1 MLTAIID
8 KIRGRDTAPPVRQ
21 PLPRELLVAIER
33 ATIAARG
40 EPDEHGDTRITVHA
54 VGLGSFNWEGTKP
67 AAARILRHWPEI
79 EEAGARRAARLL
91 ADTVAGRMRADFSG
105 DRHRRKGWVFDLTR

>member
-8 KIRGRDTAPPVRQ
+8 KIRGRDNAPPVRQ
-21 PLPRELLVAIER
+21 PLPRELLLAIER

-40 EPDEHGDTRITVHA
+40 EPDADGDQRITVHA

-79 EEAGARRAARLL
+79 EAAGARRAARLL
-91 ADTVAGRMRADFSG
+91 ADTIANRQRADFSG
-105 DRHRRKGWVFDLTR
+105 DRGRRGSWVFDLSR